1 MNPHSPFTG
10 TLLLPDRQPFGTLA
24 PVTLASGEPVASIR
38 WHRWTARA
46 RFDVL
51 DAAGQGVLAEG
62 GREGM
67 FGRRYSVAAPGGSS
81 LIWVEFGFWGLGRAA
96 VTLPGGVQLTA
107 EGNWS
112 GRKYAI
118 ADGAGSPVAQ
128 LASTGTFFSLRQDSF
143 ALELVQP
150 VLSIVQAAGLVQVI
164 RAAVEA
170 RRNSAAAGGASAAAI
185 AGG

>member
-24 PVTLASGEPVASIR
+24 PVTLASGEPVAAIR
-38 WHRWTARA
+38 WHRWTGRA

-51 DAAGQGVLAEG
+51 DAASQGVLAEG
-62 GREGM
+62 AKEGI
-67 FGRRYSVAAPGGSS
+67 FGRRYAVCAPGGGTP
-81 LIWVEFGFWGLGRAA
+81 LVQMEFGFWGPGRAT
-96 VTLPGGVQLTA
+96 VTLADGVQLKAT
-107 EGNWS
+107 GNWT

-118 ADGAGSPVAQ
+118 ADAAGSPVAQ
-128 LASTGTFFSLRQDSF
+128 LATTGVFFSLRPDSF

-150 VLSIVQAAGLVQVI
+150 VLSIVQAAGLVQCI

-170 RRNSAAAGGASAAAI
+170 SNAAAGGATAAV